1 MTLYA
6 HFYAE
11 KVCLPFPIAVFLINK
26 GKKSYE
32 YVFDR
37 ACPTAKDVL
46 EVKVKICFCEVKR
59 KQIANKPTAI
69 GGLIAVKAF

>member
-1 MTLYA
+1 MQKR
-6 HFYAE
+6 F
-11 KVCLPFPIAVFLINK
+11 VCPSPLPYFNK